1 MQIKRIFKGVGTFLG
16 SMAATAIAVQGVSA
30 FFGGVTI
37 SLFDAAPEDKS
48 DNSFVPSSE
57 ESSFAEPVVAVPG
70 STTMTASPKIAKK
83 LSTSVSKQ
91 TVSPTPKQAV
101 VLTPKST
108 FAPILLP
115 SDAAVATNAVSGGSG
130 GSTGSWS
137 GSGSTGSGG
146 SNATSGGSGSG
157 GSGSG
162 SGGSGSGG
170 GESREDNDDR
180 EDGDDD

>member
-37 SLFDAAPEDKS
+37 SLFDAAPEDKL

-83 LSTSVSKQ
+83 LSTNFSN
-91 TVSPTPKQAV
+91 PK
-101 VLTPKST
+101 TYCINFT
-108 FAPILLP
+108 C
-115 SDAAVATNAVSGGSG
+115 TC
-130 GSTGSWS
+130 W
-137 GSGSTGSGG
+137 
-146 SNATSGGSGSG
+146 
-157 GSGSG
+157 
-162 SGGSGSGG
+162 
-170 GESREDNDDR
+170 GE
-180 EDGDDD
+180 

>member
-1 MQIKRIFKGVGTFLG
+1 MQIKKIFKGVGTFLG

-37 SLFDAAPEDKS
+37 SLFDAAPEDKL

-162 SGGSGSGG
+162 G

-180 EDGDDD
+180 EDREDGDDD

>member
-37 SLFDAAPEDKS
+37 SLFDAAPEDKL

-57 ESSFAEPVVAVPG
+57 ESSFAEPVVAV
-70 STTMTASPKIAKK
+70 SESATITASPKIAKK
-83 LSTSVSKQ
+83 LSTNFSNPKA
-91 TVSPTPKQAV
+91 SPTPKQAV

-162 SGGSGSGG
+162 G

>member
-1 MQIKRIFKGVGTFLG
+1 
-16 SMAATAIAVQGVSA
+16 MAATAIAVQGVSA

-37 SLFDAAPEDKS
+37 SLFDAAPEDKL

-57 ESSFAEPVVAVPG
+57 ESSFAEPVVAV
-70 STTMTASPKIAKK
+70 SESATITASPKIAKK
-83 LSTSVSKQ
+83 LSTNVSKQ

-101 VLTPKST
+101 VLTPKLT

-157 GSGSG
+157 G
-162 SGGSGSGG
+162 

-180 EDGDDD
+180 EDREDGDDD

>member
-1 MQIKRIFKGVGTFLG
+1 MQIKSIFKGVGTFLG

-30 FFGGVTI
+30 FFGGVTL
-37 SLFDAAPEDKS
+37 SLFDAAPENKL

-70 STTMTASPKIAKK
+70 STTLTASPKIAKK
-83 LSTSVSKQ
+83 LSTNVSKQ

-162 SGGSGSGG
+162 G

-180 EDGDDD
+180 EDREDGDDD